1 MTKNGIFSIGER
13 TLHGQTSQIKQR
25 TDGNVEKKHIYT
37 LTNAVFENGS
47 GKILYLFLTS
57 LE

>member
-25 TDGNVEKKHIYT
+25 TDGNVEKNTY
-37 LTNAVFENGS
+37 
-47 GKILYLFLTS
+47 IL
-57 LE
+57 